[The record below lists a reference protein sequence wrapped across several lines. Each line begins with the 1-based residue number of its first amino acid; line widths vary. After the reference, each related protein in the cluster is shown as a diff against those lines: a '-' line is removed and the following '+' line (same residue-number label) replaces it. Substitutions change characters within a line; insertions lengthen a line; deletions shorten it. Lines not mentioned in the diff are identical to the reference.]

1 MTRKRAKAP
10 TRSTQTLDKNKN
22 LTAWLRKQARKLK
35 DLTAKGQRLK
45 LDFVAIARAKGSLL
59 REVKKRLETTSLGF
73 EEWVE
78 QNTDIGYSTALL
90 WMDVA
95 QNYAKVKA
103 RFADSNPL
111 ELTVRQVRDAIRDDR
126 QAQGKGKPRSGKRKA
141 ATSPK
146 MPRPFVGENAPQRV
160 HKNSLSWALRERW
173 ALNKTDPD
181 FKPEKQSEADFAEAR
196 LCFQQAINPDSTY
209 ATVAKAT
216 GKDEEEVKRLLRE
229 LDIDRVDTEWAE
241 FRRQAEDKLTASQKK
256 RTESQHAKWEAT
268 LAKKAAD
275 KKHEAAEGVTL
286 ADLETNG
293 GKDEPEPPPF
303 AIHIN
308 IGCKRFRI
316 EAESR
321 LTCLDGNGHL
331 ITLVAEDKDIAK
343 QLMDALSAWEGGK

>member
-1 MTRKRAKAP
+1 MKSTSGRK
-10 TRSTQTLDKNKN
+10 
-22 LTAWLRKQARKLK
+22 LTHARTGTKDEKKLTVWLQEQATKLK

-45 LDFVAIARAKGSLL
+45 LDFVANARAKGNILL
-59 REVKKRLETTSLGF
+59 GVKKRLANTQLRF
-73 EEWVE
+73 DEWVE
-78 QNTDIGYSTALL
+78 QSTDIGYSTALL
-90 WMDVA
+90 WIDVT
-95 QNYAKVKA
+95 QNFAKVKA
-103 RFADSNPL
+103 RFANSNPL
-111 ELTVRQVRDAIRDDR
+111 ELTVRQVRDAIRDVR
-126 QAQGKGKPRSGKRKA
+126 QTQGKGKPQSGKRKA
-141 ATSPK
+141 ATDPK
-146 MPRPFVGENAPQRV
+146 KARPVEGENVSQTV
-160 HKNSLSWALRERW
+160 SKNSLSWALRERW
-173 ALNKTDPD
+173 ALNKADPD
-181 FKPEKQSEADFAEAR
+181 FKPEKQSEEDFAEAH
-196 LCFQQAINPDSTY
+196 LCFQQAKNPDSTY

-216 GKDEEEVKRLLRE
+216 EKDEEEVKRLLRE

-286 ADLETNG
+286 ADLEKNG

-331 ITLVAEDKDIAK
+331 ITLVAKNKDIAK
-343 QLMDALSAWEGGK
+343 QLKDALSTWEGGK